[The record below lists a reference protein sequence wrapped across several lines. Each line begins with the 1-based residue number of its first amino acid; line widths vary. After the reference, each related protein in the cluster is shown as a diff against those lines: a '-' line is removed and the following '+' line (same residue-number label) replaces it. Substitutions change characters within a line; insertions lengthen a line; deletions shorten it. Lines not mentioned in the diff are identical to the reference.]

1 MNIDHVN
8 LFGIDEKYGPVAISI
23 IREVLTKSA
32 VLGRDN
38 EGNEKNNSK
47 KHQYKV
53 IVRTCDVSN
62 LFIKTN
68 KTCSDYKKELF
79 WYYFRIALVSSK

>member
-1 MNIDHVN
+1 MNNLSNIDHVN
-8 LFGIDEKYGPVAISI
+8 LFGIDDKYGPVAISI

-38 EGNEKNNSK
+38 EGNDKNNSK
-47 KHQYKV
+47 KHQYKI

-62 LFIKTN
+62 LF
-68 KTCSDYKKELF
+68 
-79 WYYFRIALVSSK
+79 V